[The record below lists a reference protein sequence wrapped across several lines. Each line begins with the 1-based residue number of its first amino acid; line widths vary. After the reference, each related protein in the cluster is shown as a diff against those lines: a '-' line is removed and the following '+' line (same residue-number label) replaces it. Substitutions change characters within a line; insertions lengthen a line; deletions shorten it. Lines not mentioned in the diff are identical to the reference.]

1 MPVLFLWQFLFR
13 HGQRVIHSKVV
24 DNDRDRH
31 GDGEHARQGTQGS
44 DQHSRS
50 RLRVHVSVAQGR
62 HGHHCPPESNRD
74 VFEVCVVA
82 GSRVVGVGSYPFGV
96 VDHSGKYEDTQS
108 EEDDKEEELVGT
120 GSQCVAQHPQSY
132 KVTRQL
138 KDTQDPNKADHS
150 QETQHVL
157 SCLGGE
163 ATETHFQVEG
173 QDGHEVDDVEGVP
186 NEVELIWAESYSHEK
201 FKGEPH
207 HTHALYVGEVGGSLS
222 LLVDVLHC
230 HIVHQL
236 QLGAVDDG
244 VEGLVGLQ
252 TEGGDGHQD
261 EEQ

>member
-1 MPVLFLWQFLFR
+1 M
-13 HGQRVIHSKVV
+13 
-24 DNDRDRH
+24 
-31 GDGEHARQGTQGS
+31 
-44 DQHSRS
+44 
-50 RLRVHVSVAQGR
+50 
-62 HGHHCPPESNRD
+62 
-74 VFEVCVVA
+74 CVVA

-261 EEQ
+261 EEQWDQSYPLSRRRLWMWEAINKDQGRGEDRREERGGGGEERGEKDGEDNEHSSTCK